1 VRATFFL
8 LWANIALATL
18 ANGKPFH
25 FPQDTFSFSNQLYF
39 DYQTTPQGDVQIHH
53 RADGTSPD
61 YSRHCFVLVRSL
73 LQFHRFAE
81 FRPDLPALTEDE
93 YRSRIRELVRIPAWS
108 SGPANKIQFPGYS
121 DLYSFSV
128 AHSLMLQKNLGIWW
142 PSYWRVGNWRIVF
155 PVPRSGQERLAHW
168 LQNRLDAGNIE
179 AIYITRM
186 KPINHCLV
194 TYRYVKQPNGD
205 LLFFVYDVNQPGKE
219 VHLRYQTADRS
230 FYYDRTPYYP
240 GGLVSAMKLYASPFF

>member
-1 VRATFFL
+1 MRSTLFL
-8 LWANIALATL
+8 LWANFSLATL
-18 ANGKPFH
+18 GNATPFH

-39 DYQTTPQGDVQIHH
+39 DYQTTQKGNVQAHR
-53 RADGTSPD
+53 RADGKTPD

-73 LQFHRFAE
+73 LQFRRFAE
-81 FRPDLPALTEDE
+81 FRPDLPKLTEDQ
-93 YRSRIRELVRIPAWS
+93 YRGRVRELVRFPPWS

-121 DLYSFSV
+121 DLYSFSA
-128 AHSLMLQKNLGIWW
+128 AHSLMLQKALGVWW

-155 PVPRSGQERLAHW
+155 PVPRSSQERLAHW
-168 LQNRLDAGNIE
+168 LQNRLDARNIE

-194 TYRYVKQPNGD
+194 AYKYAKQPNGD
-205 LLFFVYDVNQPGKE
+205 LLFFVCDVNQPAKE
-219 VHLRYQTADRS
+219 VHLRYQVADRS

-240 GGLVSAMKLYASPFF
+240 GGLVSVMRLYASPLF

>member
-1 VRATFFL
+1 VRATLFL
-8 LWANIALATL
+8 LWANVALATL
-18 ANGKPFH
+18 GNGKPFS

-39 DYQTTPQGDVQIHH
+39 DYQTTPKGNIQVHA
-53 RADGTSPD
+53 RADGKTPD

-73 LQFHRFAE
+73 LQFQRFAE
-81 FRPDLPALTEDE
+81 FRPDLPPLSENE
-93 YRSRIRELVRIPAWS
+93 YRSRVRELVRIPAWS
-108 SGPANKIQFPGYS
+108 SGSATKVQFPGYP
-121 DLYSFSV
+121 DLYSFSA

-168 LQNRLDAGNIE
+168 LQNRLDNGNVE

-194 TYRYVKQPNGD
+194 AYRYVTQTNGD
-205 LLFFVYDVNQPGKE
+205 LLFFVYDVNQPAKE
-219 VHLRYQTADRS
+219 VHLRYQIADRS

-240 GGLVSAMKLYASPFF
+240 GGLVSAMKLYVSPLF